1 MNCNN
6 CGHAN
11 PPGTKFCR
19 QCGTPLRSVSPAGAA
34 TQRQA
39 PAAGGTPCV
48 QCGATVPAGQ
58 RFCTQC
64 GTPVSSTTQPPTP
77 DTIPEPDALIS
88 PPGDSIQASLARLGI
103 PLSRRQLIGFGL
115 AVLAGMIVARI
126 LPFIYGPIFDPLLT
140 PVFGSGAG
148 PRDTFNSFMMTA
160 LTFLTSFVISFI
172 VFRKP
177 QGG

>member
-1 MNCNN
+1 MNCSN
-6 CGHAN
+6 CGHTN

-19 QCGTPLRSVSPAGAA
+19 QCGTPM
-34 TQRQA
+34 
-39 PAAGGTPCV
+39 
-48 QCGATVPAGQ
+48 
-58 RFCTQC
+58 
-64 GTPVSSTTQPPTP
+64 STTTSASTAPTTSTAVGAGPP
-77 DTIPEPDALIS
+77 A
-88 PPGDSIQASLARLGI
+88 DSIQASLARLGI
-103 PLSRRQLIGFGL
+103 PLSRRQLIGFVV

-160 LTFLTSFVISFI
+160 LTFAASFVISFI
-172 VFRKP
+172 FAMKS